1 MSRVSFGSVL
11 AEREFRSLWFAELLS
26 VCGDQLAR
34 VALAVL
40 VFQRTNSAALTGLT
54 YALTYIP
61 TVLGGVL
68 LASWGDRR
76 SRRDVMV
83 LTDLV
88 RALLVGAMVLPGL
101 PLWVL
106 CVLVAVMTLF
116 GGPFKAAQQ
125 AILPTV
131 LKGERY
137 TVGMALRNVTMQSA
151 QVAGFA
157 GGGLLV
163 AAINPT
169 MGLAVNAATFA
180 VSGLVVRYGVRYHPP
195 VAAPAVAAGWRS
207 WLSSTTAGAR
217 LVWRDTGLR
226 TLVALNWLAGFY
238 VVPETIAA
246 PYAASLGLGTA
257 AVGWLMAADPI
268 GSVLGGFLFGRWIP
282 ERVQVRVI
290 GLLGIAAGV
299 PLVLCLLHPGLV
311 PSMVLFGL
319 SGLLATGYNI
329 QGVVQFMRRLPD
341 AQRAQGSGLNSTGL
355 VTVQGLGA
363 AAAGGL
369 AELIGPAHTIAV
381 AGAAG
386 IVVAVPIAMAW
397 GRVRT
402 RPGVTPAAEGAG

>member
-1 MSRVSFGSVL
+1 MSFGSVL

>member
-1 MSRVSFGSVL
+1 ML